1 MSLSDEKRA
10 QRVVAQ
16 ATRAAAAQAADEQ
29 ARAAATA
36 RLLAAL
42 KGARVVSGYLP
53 IRDEIDPLPALA
65 ALHAQGA
72 AVCMPVVAGKGLPL
86 TFRLWSPGC
95 ALVEGPFRVMI
106 PAEDRPVSP
115 EILVTPMLAFDRA
128 GYRLGYGGGFYDRTL
143 AALRA
148 AGPARAVGFAWAAQ
162 EVTAVPRDG
171 TDARLDLIVTEAET
185 IPPCG

>member
-10 QRVVAQ
+10 LRLTAQ
-16 ATRAAAAQAADEQ
+16 AARAAAAQAAGAE

-36 RLLAAL
+36 RLLSTVA
-42 KGARVVSGYLP
+42 GARAVSGYLP

-95 ALVEGPFRVMI
+95 ALVEGPFGVMI
-106 PAEDRPVSP
+106 PAEDRPATP
-115 EILVTPMLAFDRA
+115 EVLVTPMLAFDRA
-128 GYRLGYGGGFYDRTL
+128 GFRLGYGGGFYDRTL

-148 AGPARAVGFAWAAQ
+148 AGPTLAVGFAWAAQ
-162 EVTAVPRDG
+162 EVAAVPRDG

-185 IPPCG
+185 VFPCG